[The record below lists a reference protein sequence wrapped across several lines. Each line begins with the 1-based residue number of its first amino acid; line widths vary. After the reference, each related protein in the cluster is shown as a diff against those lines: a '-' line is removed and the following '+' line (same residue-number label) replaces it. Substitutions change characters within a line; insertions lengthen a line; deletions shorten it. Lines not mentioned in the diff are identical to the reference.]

1 MDWKKYWSPHSQ
13 ESKKYL
19 YAKSNQWTW
28 ECSKWLL
35 RSYCELKLHLFL
47 TQNKDLSFFIDI
59 VSKKKF
65 GIKALRGKPHPTN
78 LHFSPLC
85 QSQKRMWMVTIPC
98 CSEKYVCLFLFCWT
112 LNFARYSSYHLH
124 NMNSLPNRALDRF
137 MMGEHV
143 VRHKDGYWNSKW
155 SFMYME
161 TTFIHHGK
169 GPVGIVRVTLK
180 PEVVKEWANSF
191 HICT

>member
-98 CSEKYVCLFLFCWT
+98 CSEKCVCLFLFCWT
-112 LNFARYSSYHLH
+112 LNFSRYNSYHLH
-124 NMNSLPNRALDRF
+124 NMNSLPNKAKQGPLLKQQ
-137 MMGEHV
+137 MVIHV
-143 VRHKDGYWNSKW
+143 YGDNFHPSWKRSSGYSW
-155 SFMYME
+155 SNFE
-161 TTFIHHGK
+161 ARSCQR
-169 GPVGIVRVTLK
+169 VG
-180 PEVVKEWANSF
+180 
-191 HICT
+191 